1 MERTDG
7 ADDAMR
13 KRTVRYSLLRS
24 RVGSRVVAHRKI
36 VVLPNTPL
44 RVNAAEISNS
54 IGAVVHGY
62 VSHRIGA

>member
-13 KRTVRYSLLRS
+13 RRTVRYSLLRS

-44 RVNAAEISNS
+44 RVNAEISNS